1 MLGDVNSLLE
11 KSIQVKELNAIIKSS
26 FYENPFFLNLYV
38 FGEVSGFKITNGN
51 GYFTLKD
58 KEAQIKCCIWGVSPK
73 DAIAEGTSIIAR
85 GKVDF
90 WNKSGSIVFVVS
102 EFMPTGKGL
111 LFLEFERLKKQLEKE
126 GLFDEAHKKPIPEFP
141 KNVLVLTSK
150 TGAVIRDINTTIR
163 KNNPVINIV
172 VRNVLVQGERAAA
185 DIVTALKNCD
195 KLGYDVI
202 IIARGGGSLE
212 DLAPFYDE
220 TLVRTIY
227 DMKTPVISAVGHE
240 TDYSLCDFVADYRAP
255 TPTAAGEKVGYD
267 WYGLVDQVKENMQRI
282 VSLCNN
288 QFERKSSRVQVLSH
302 RLATASTTFYTRK
315 VNKIL
320 ALTSRLKENT
330 NLILQIKEGKYREL
344 NAALDQLSPLKTLGR
359 GFYSV
364 SKDGKRVTSV
374 DNVNIG
380 DEIDIRG
387 KDGTISAEVK
397 KIEKEE
403 K

>member
-1 MLGDVNSLLE
+1 MIGDLNSLLE
-11 KSIQVKELNAIIKSS
+11 KSMPVKELNAIIKSA
-26 FYENPFFLNLYV
+26 FYENPFFMNLYV
-38 FGEVSGFKITNGN
+38 YGEVSGFKITNGN
-51 GYFTLKD
+51 AYFNLKD
-58 KEAQIKCCIWGVSPK
+58 KEATIKCCCWGMSPK

-90 WNKSGSIVFVVS
+90 WNKSGTVAFIVS
-102 EFMPTGKGL
+102 DYMPTGQGL
-111 LFLEFERLKKQLEKE
+111 LYLEFEKLKKKLTDE
-126 GLFDEAHKKPIPEFP
+126 GLFDESHKKPIPEYP

-172 VRNVLVQGERAAA
+172 VRNVLVQGDKAAS
-185 DIVTALKNCD
+185 DIVTALRNCD

-267 WYGLVDQVKENMQRI
+267 WYGLVDQVKDNMQRI

-288 QFERKSSRVQVLSH
+288 QFERKSSKVQVLSH
-302 RLATASTTFYTRK
+302 RLAMASTTFYTRK

-320 ALTSRLKENT
+320 ALTSKLKENT
-330 NLILQIKEGKYREL
+330 NTIIQNKEAKYGIL

-374 DNVNIG
+374 DNVKVG